1 MSLLCCAWGSKV
13 SSSASFL
20 YDFAVSTVLLHLLF
34 GPICC
39 SLDDNQDGL
48 NILKLLELPS
58 LLTRRSMKSS
68 IPNVMLAVVYAV
80 ILYLFWTPETLE
92 LLFAS
97 KYRLT
102 EISIF
107 FGTIDKCKC

>member
-68 IPNVMLAVVYAV
+68 IPNVMLAVVYALPGMTKMFS
-80 ILYLFWTPETLE
+80 IETTTASAWRH
-92 LLFAS
+92 LL
-97 KYRLT
+97 
-102 EISIF
+102 
-107 FGTIDKCKC
+107 TIDLFVASS